1 MVSTILL
8 IVFGAVLM
16 LPFALF
22 CILAFI
28 EKVKEAFTNYYASP
42 DGTTCCI
49 IFIAAAM
56 GGLLL
61 WIGVAELIG
70 G

>member
-1 MVSTILL
+1 MISTILL

-28 EKVKEAFTNYYASP
+28 EQVKEAFTNYYASP

-49 IFIAAAM
+49 IFIAAAI
-56 GGLLL
+56 GGCLL
-61 WIGVAELIG
+61 WIGVDRLIG